1 MEKSSCPAANVF
13 DPPKAQTAQDPYPH
27 YAEVREQA
35 AVHRTTLR
43 NGGGKWALTRYEHVR
58 KALSDKRLS
67 HNAEATL
74 GPGHGTGLPPD
85 PVAGRLLYDMLGTDP
100 PEHTRLRTA
109 VAQTFA
115 PRSVERLRPHVQEVV
130 DELLDPIASRGEADL
145 VADFANPLA
154 LRIICEI
161 IGLPIEETGRVTTPP
176 SVLQTEEQL
185 NEHLY
190 ELRRY
195 FHAAVERTRPQVD
208 LDLPEDEQPGLLHAL
223 IAASVREQR
232 MSMQEIVDMLDI
244 VVVSGHLGARTLI
257 AHGIAAL
264 LKQRDQYELLHQ
276 RPELIESA
284 VEELARFDGSEDLE
298 RGRIAAEDIEIAG
311 ETIPK
316 GSFVKLLVACANRDP
331 RAFPEPDR
339 VDIARSPNKHIAF
352 GHGIHFCLGAG
363 LSRVEAQVAIGTVV
377 QRFPDLELACSP
389 DELTYLPDQ
398 AGGTRRIAA
407 LPVRFTPAA

>member
-1 MEKSSCPAANVF
+1 MDDGTQPAAPF
-13 DPPKAQTAQDPYPH
+13 DAPKEQMAQDPFPR
-27 YAEVREQA
+27 YAELREQA
-35 AVHRTTLR
+35 AIHRATLR
-43 NGGGKWALTRYEHVR
+43 NGSDKWVLTRYEHVR
-58 KALSDKRLS
+58 PALSDKRLS

-74 GPGHGTGLPPD
+74 GPGHGTGLPDD

-115 PRSVERLRPHVQEVV
+115 PRSVERLRPRVQQLV
-130 DELLDPIASRGEADL
+130 DELLDDVMPRGEADL
-145 VADFANPLA
+145 VADLADPLA
-154 LRIICEI
+154 LRVICEI
-161 IGLPIEETGRVTTPP
+161 VGLPVEETGRVTTP
-176 SVLQTEEQL
+176 SSELQTDEQL

-208 LDLPEDEQPGLLHAL
+208 LDLPEAEQPGLLHAL
-223 IAASVREQR
+223 IAASVHDER
-232 MSMQEIVDMLDI
+232 MSMQEIVDMLDV

-257 AHGIAAL
+257 AQGIAAL
-264 LKQRDQYELLHQ
+264 LKQRDQYELLQQ

-284 VEELARFDGSEDLE
+284 VEELARFDGAEDLE
-298 RGRIAAEDIEIAG
+298 RGRIVAEDVEIAG

-316 GSFVKLLVACANRDP
+316 GSFVKLLVSCANRDP
-331 RAFPEPDR
+331 CAFPDPDR
-339 VDIARSPNKHIAF
+339 VDIARTPNRHVAF

-363 LSRVEAQVAIGTVV
+363 LSRIEAQVAIGTVA
-377 QRFPDLELACSP
+377 RRLPDLQLACAP
-389 DELTYLPDQ
+389 EELTYLPDA

-407 LPVRFTPAA
+407 LPVRFTAAP